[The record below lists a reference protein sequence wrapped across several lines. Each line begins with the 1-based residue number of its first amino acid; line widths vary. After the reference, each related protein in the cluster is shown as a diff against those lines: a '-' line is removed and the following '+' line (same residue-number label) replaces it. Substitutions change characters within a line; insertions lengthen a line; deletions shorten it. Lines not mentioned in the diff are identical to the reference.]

1 MPACEFEWITLGVR
15 SEGAR
20 SGQVRVSPLSSRVS
34 FSSLVLERAA
44 LVTRC
49 HFFVD
54 LEISAASI

>member
-1 MPACEFEWITLGVR
+1 MPACEFEWTVLGAW

-44 LVTRC
+44 SLGAT
-49 HFFVD
+49 FFVD
-54 LEISAASI
+54 LEITAANI